1 MILNSY
7 LYNRSIELNERSNR
21 IHSLMNIVP
30 SSTIYNLKKTF
41 HFDTKE
47 GDKKTETKVV
57 HTKKKKKIMKQIKDD
72 INNIEDLDIPSL
84 AKEVVQLENK
94 KLINDNEE
102 KDNEAM
108 DNEAMDNE
116 EEDKEEEDKEE
127 EDKEEKDNEEKDNEE
142 KDNEE
147 KDKEEED
154 KEEKDNEEE
163 DKGKGDI
170 KRGGNGSSPEP
181 VSVPESVPVPEPGPE
196 PVPEPEPEPEPEP
209 DGGGVKTVVVTS
221 FF

>member
-1 MILNSY
+1 
-7 LYNRSIELNERSNR
+7 
-21 IHSLMNIVP
+21 MNIVP

-41 HFDTKE
+41 HFDTKD

-57 HTKKKKKIMKQIKDD
+57 HTKKKKKIMKRIKDD
-72 INNIEDLDIPSL
+72 INSIEDLDIPSL

-102 KDNEAM
+102 E
-108 DNEAMDNE
+108 
-116 EEDKEEEDKEE
+116 
-127 EDKEEKDNEEKDNEE
+127 DNEEKDNEE

-147 KDKEEED
+147 ENNEEEDNEEKDNEEEDNEEKDNEEED

-163 DKGKGDI
+163 DNEEGDKGKGDI

-181 VSVPESVPVPEPGPE
+181 VPVPES
-196 PVPEPEPEPEPEP
+196 
-209 DGGGVKTVVVTS
+209 
-221 FF
+221 